1 MIKIH
6 IIKPLNI
13 VLSLLMM
20 ISLGCK
26 QMSEV
31 ETDISAGLNGGFE
44 TVQNDLPVNW
54 LMYTPNTVPDSNF
67 KIVIDDENF
76 IEGKQSLKF
85 DVKHCQNIGGWT
97 SPGFTNQFHEV
108 GSFKGEASYQIKFW
122 IMNQGTKFRINAG
135 GVRPFEGEMNTI
147 LEDNAEINQ
156 WKMYT
161 FVVDVIEEMELRLEL
176 NILEPG
182 VFWIDDVQIRKI

>member
-54 LMYTPNTVPDSNF
+54 LMYTPKTVPDSNF
-67 KIVIDDENF
+67 NIVIDDENF

-85 DVKHCQNIGGWT
+85 FSLSH
-97 SPGFTNQFHEV
+97 
-108 GSFKGEASYQIKFW
+108 
-122 IMNQGTKFRINAG
+122 FRT
-135 GVRPFEGEMNTI
+135 P
-147 LEDNAEINQ
+147 
-156 WKMYT
+156 
-161 FVVDVIEEMELRLEL
+161 L
-176 NILEPG
+176 N
-182 VFWIDDVQIRKI
+182 